1 MLRVVWRWLV
11 VALKLLQTNLT
22 EKKGGGPRAAFMH
35 LCMFLIENQATKT
48 DRTVTT
54 EINLGWNFNLQS
66 HY

>member
-1 MLRVVWRWLV
+1 M

-54 EINLGWNFNLQS
+54 EINLGWNFNLRS
-66 HY
+66 H